1 MQKTFAL
8 LTFLLSLYSAV
19 YSQNARLIDSLKL
32 ETRIAQNR
40 AIAAKKDADRR
51 RYLAIAQ
58 TIAEIS
64 IEVHDPELSK
74 LLSIQAH
81 RFNSKYDGYIY
92 DPKIHFALT
101 KALEREGLLPQKIE
115 DVFKSNQ
122 RILSPP
128 AAPFL
133 FCIGKDKVL
142 TKLSQQES
150 GWRTENILQL
160 NSSCLPET
168 AVVNDSG
175 DLLAHG
181 TNAGVIEVYD
191 LTRPN
196 LKPKIVSIGKQS
208 IQQIVFIPEGKGFYV
223 LANGGLRILRYDL
236 KKIEEVINLK
246 DPVTK
251 LDITVNGSPLVGM
264 DTFGIFHIWDESFRE
279 NTFTL
284 NKYATPTDF
293 ICANERNIIIS
304 NKAGEILIHSK
315 EKMRRILYG
324 SRSVMT
330 HIILSHN
337 KKFMATATQD
347 NFILIWNLKELKERP
362 IKIQHSSSIHSLAFS
377 PDDQSLV
384 VSGISQTGQ
393 NSIDIWPLSQAQ
405 MAELLCTT
413 VKRNLTLEEWE
424 IYVADDL
431 PYEFTCH

>member
-1 MQKTFAL
+1 M
-8 LTFLLSLYSAV
+8 
-19 YSQNARLIDSLKL
+19 
-32 ETRIAQNR
+32 AQNR

-51 RYLAIAQ
+51 RYLAVARDL
-58 TIAEIS
+58 AEVS
-64 IEVHDPELSK
+64 LEVHDPELSK
-74 LLSIQAH
+74 LLAIQAH
-81 RFNSKYDGYIY
+81 QFNSKYEGYIY

-150 GWRTENILQL
+150 VWRTENILQL

-168 AVVNDSG
+168 AVVNGSG
-175 DLLAHG
+175 DLLTVG
-181 TNAGVIEVYD
+181 TSAGVIEVYD
-191 LTRPN
+191 LTQPN

-208 IQQIVFIPEGKGFYV
+208 IQQVVFIPERKGFYV

-236 KKIEEVINLK
+236 EKIEEVINLK

-251 LDITVNGSPLVGM
+251 LDITVNSSPLVGM
-264 DTFGIFHIWDESFRE
+264 DTFGIFHIWDRTFRE
-279 NTFTL
+279 RTFTM
-284 NKYATPTDF
+284 NKYAAPTDF
-293 ICANERNIIIS
+293 ICANERNIIMS
-304 NKAGEILIHSK
+304 NKAGEILIHNK

-324 SRSVMT
+324 STSAMT
-330 HIILSHN
+330 HVILSHN
-337 KKFMATATQD
+337 KKFLATATQD
-347 NFILIWNLKELKERP
+347 NFILIWNLQELKERP
-362 IKIQHSSSIHSLAFS
+362 IKIQHSSSIDSFAFS
-377 PDDQSLV
+377 PDDRSIV
-384 VSGISQTGQ
+384 VSGINSSGQ

-413 VKRNLTLEEWE
+413 IKRNLTQEEWE
-424 IYVADDL
+424 IYVAEDL
-431 PYEFTCH
+431 PRESTCPSLPLH